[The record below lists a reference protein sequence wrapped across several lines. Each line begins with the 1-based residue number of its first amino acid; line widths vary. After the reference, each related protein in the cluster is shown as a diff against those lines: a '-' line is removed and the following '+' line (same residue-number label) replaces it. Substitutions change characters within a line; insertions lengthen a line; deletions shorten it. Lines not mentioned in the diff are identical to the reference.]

1 MTSVAEGV
9 LIIVWS
15 LVEVLTEQPEV
26 SVKTMQIL
34 KIKLKMQHLDCR
46 LPTGGMG

>member
-15 LVEVLTEQPEV
+15 LLEVLTEQPEV
-26 SVKTMQIL
+26 SIKTMQIL
-34 KIKLKMQHLDCR
+34 KIKLKMQRLDCL
-46 LPTGGMG
+46 LPTGGMW